1 MTVQWLQYTTPYIC
15 ITHVHEQFQ
24 QLARNERP
32 YMYLISSSSEKE
44 VTQGMEGIQSLL
56 LNWYYA
62 KAVHIYLHMRIL
74 IKF

>member
-1 MTVQWLQYTTPYIC
+1 
-15 ITHVHEQFQ
+15 
-24 QLARNERP
+24 
-32 YMYLISSSSEKE
+32 MYLISSSSEKE

>member
-1 MTVQWLQYTTPYIC
+1 
-15 ITHVHEQFQ
+15 
-24 QLARNERP
+24 
-32 YMYLISSSSEKE
+32 MYLISSSSEKE

-56 LNWYYA
+56 LNWCYA